1 MAKSYTK
8 RSELRRLQQ
17 DINKPVTEFPKG
29 VINGVSPRYFPE
41 YPGNDPR
48 LVEEYFDDFQSFDQT
63 NRYKVTKVEAGS
75 GNTTVVC
82 DDSQVKI
89 VLDDAANDAAVF
101 TVKDND
107 GTGVMNFLDPRQG
120 DLFYQTRLKLS
131 AVDASIGLA
140 YGFASD
146 QTAFPTFGAIP
157 DNCMIGSIS
166 MFTSL
171 SFLAAY
177 QKAGGG
183 TNMWSSGGV
192 TDNHGIPDRQGGIDN
207 PLGINAAG
215 GKFIRLSIVWR
226 NRGTAQLPQPPSVG
240 AQNIDSRIEYWI
252 GEDNQD
258 DQMILAVYPNAD
270 DIMGMSAGMTP
281 FVAVKNHGGGANKS
295 CDVDYIHA
303 GIIKP
308 ATRIR
313 RVT

>member
-17 DINKPVTEFPKG
+17 DVRKEVTEFPKR
-29 VINGVSPRYFPE
+29 VINSASPRYFPE

-48 LVEEYFDDFQSFDQT
+48 LIEEYFDDFHSLDQT
-63 NRYKVTKVEAGS
+63 NRYKVTKVETGS

-82 DDSQVKI
+82 DDSQMKI
-89 VLDDAANDAAVF
+89 ALDDAANDAAVI

-120 DLFYQTRLKLS
+120 DIFYQTRLKMS

-140 YGFASD
+140 FGLASD
-146 QTAFPTFGAIP
+146 QTAFPAFGTVQNNA
-157 DNCMIGSIS
+157 MFGSIS

-177 QKAGGG
+177 QKSGSG
-183 TNMWSSGGV
+183 TNMWSAGGV

-207 PLGINAAG
+207 PLGINAEG
-215 GKFIRLSIVWR
+215 NKFIRLSMVWR
-226 NRGTAQLPQPPSVG
+226 NRGTGQLPQPPAIG
-240 AQNIDSRIEYWI
+240 AQNVDSRIEWWI

-258 DQMILAVYPNAD
+258 DQMILAVYPNVD
-270 DIMGMSAGMTP
+270 DIMGMNAGMTP
-281 FVAVKNHGGGANKS
+281 FIGVKNHGGGASKTV
-295 CDVDYIHA
+295 DVDYIHA

-313 RVT
+313 RIS